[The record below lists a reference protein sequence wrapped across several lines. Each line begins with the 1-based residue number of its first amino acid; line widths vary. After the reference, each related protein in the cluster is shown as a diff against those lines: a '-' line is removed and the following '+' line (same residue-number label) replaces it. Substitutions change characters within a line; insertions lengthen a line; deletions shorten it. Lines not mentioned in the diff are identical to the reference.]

1 MVISLHFTLLT
12 RCVRKIEVPD
22 DFSIKCVKTQ
32 KVYEELC
39 RKLPDENLSEI
50 EDDEVYDFESQD
62 FGQIDGVQLM
72 DETNGIIKEYFGN
85 KLHTIELKKFR
96 A

>member
-1 MVISLHFTLLT
+1 MKISIHFTLLT
-12 RCVRKIEVPD
+12 RCVREIEVPN

-50 EDDEVYDFESQD
+50 EEMEVYDFESQD
-62 FGQIDGVQLM
+62 FGQIDGVKLF
-72 DETNGIIKEYFGN
+72 DEANGVIKEYIGN
-85 KLHTIELKKFR
+85 KVNSFNLECKI

>member
-12 RCVRKIEVPD
+12 RCVREIEVPD

-50 EDDEVYDFESQD
+50 EDEEVYDFVSQD
-62 FGQIDGVQLM
+62 FGQVYGVQLM

-85 KLHTIELKKFR
+85 KVYSIKLERKT

>member
-12 RCVRKIEVPD
+12 RCVREIEVPD

-50 EDDEVYDFESQD
+50 EDEEVYDFVSQD
-62 FGQIDGVQLM
+62 FGQVDGVQLM

-85 KLHTIELKKFR
+85 KLYSITLERKT